1 MIDEH
6 GVRLLPYALGVGAA
20 LAVIGALALFSLG
33 GLNLAYAA
41 AGDAESPRLNAA
53 FGALFIV
60 AGLALLMAGA
70 IAGWSA
76 MRLRR
81 AR

>member
-1 MIDEH
+1 LAQDGE
-6 GVRLLPYALGVGAA
+6 VRLLPYALGVGAVV
-20 LAVIGALALFSLG
+20 AVIGALVLFSLG

-41 AGDAESPRLNAA
+41 GGDAGSPGLNAA

-76 MRLRR
+76 RRMRRQ
-81 AR
+81 A